1 MSTELTKK
9 LKDEIL
15 QKRQVYL
22 ESKIKRY
29 PQHVFRASD
38 IHECDR
44 YLTYGLLNWKDKQMH
59 NHGLQAI
66 FDAGNTEE
74 NKVIKD
80 LMEIGFTFMHQQM
93 PFELKNKKGE
103 IFCRGHIDG
112 KILYEEKAI
121 PCEIKSMNMN
131 TFAALN
137 SLDDFNKRPLHRK
150 YLRQMQLYLYG
161 NNEESGLFILS
172 DLQGHYKVFVI
183 ELDYQVVE
191 KILTRLESLW
201 EMVKN
206 KEYPEPIDFDEKIC
220 EFCPYKHIC
229 SVTTKYEGIENI
241 EDEELEELLEKRH
254 ELEDSKKEF
263 NKVHDLIKNRFNKS
277 VVDICIGA
285 NWHIKSQKVNKKS
298 YDIPEDVA
306 ELYKKNKPYF
316 KVSIS
321 KI

>member
-1 MSTELTKK
+1 MSELTSK

-15 QKRQVYL
+15 QKRQAHL

-29 PQHVFRASD
+29 PQEVFRASD
-38 IHECDR
+38 IHECSR
-44 YLTYGLLNWKDKQMH
+44 YLVYGLLDWKDKQLH

-93 PFELKNKKGE
+93 PFELKNKQNE
-103 IFCRGHIDG
+103 VFCRGHIDG
-112 KILYEEKAI
+112 KILYEDKAI

-131 TFAALN
+131 TFASLN

-191 KILTRLESLW
+191 KILTRLELLW

-206 KEYPEPIDFDEKIC
+206 KEYPDSIEFDEKIC
-220 EFCPYKHIC
+220 GYCPYNHLC
-229 SVTTKYEGIENI
+229 SVTTKYEGVDTI
-241 EDEELEELLEKRH
+241 EDDELEALLNRRYEL
-254 ELEDSKKEF
+254 KEAAEEFALLDKSAKNYF
-263 NKVHDLIKNRFNKS
+263 NKAEADAFVGTNFHIISKPYNRPT
-277 VVDICIGA
+277 
-285 NWHIKSQKVNKKS
+285 
-298 YDIPEDVA
+298 YDIPTDIKDQ
-306 ELYKKNKPYF
+306 YKTEKTYYRVN
-316 KVSIS
+316 IS
-321 KI
+321 KV